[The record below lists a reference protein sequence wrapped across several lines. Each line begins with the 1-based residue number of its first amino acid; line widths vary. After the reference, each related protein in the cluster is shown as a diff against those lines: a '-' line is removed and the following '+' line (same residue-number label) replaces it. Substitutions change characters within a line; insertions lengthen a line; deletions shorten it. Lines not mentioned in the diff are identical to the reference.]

1 MDVDPS
7 VNLEHTELDQ
17 SPGPKI
23 LEAPS
28 LIAAID
34 QQTHILQKDC
44 RRIAPE
50 PSRKPLS
57 KKVEE
62 FFRLKPPTFDHAKN
76 SIEAVDWLH
85 GIKRRLELV

>member
-28 LIAAID
+28 LIAAIAY
-34 QQTHILQKDC
+34 QTHILQKDC
-44 RRIAPE
+44 RRK
-50 PSRKPLS
+50 S
-57 KKVEE
+57 
-62 FFRLKPPTFDHAKN
+62 T
-76 SIEAVDWLH
+76 
-85 GIKRRLELV
+85 